1 MKFATEDDFI
11 EVYELF
17 KKNRKLLPHIR
28 MSKISNAIKIMG
40 CIFNEE
46 VICLSK
52 IYKKSVQIGN
62 TIG

>member
-17 KKNRKLLPHIR
+17 KKNRELLPHIR
-28 MSKISNAIKIMG
+28 MSKISYAIKIVG

>member
-17 KKNRKLLPHIR
+17 KKNRELLPHIR

-40 CIFNEE
+40 YIFNEE
-46 VICLSK
+46 VIFLSK
-52 IYKKSVQIGN
+52 IYKKSIQIGN

>member
-17 KKNRKLLPHIR
+17 KKNRELLPHIR

>member
-40 CIFNEE
+40 YIFNEE

-52 IYKKSVQIGN
+52 IYKKSIQIGN

>member
-1 MKFATEDDFI
+1 MRFATEDDFI
-11 EVYELF
+11 EVYGLF
-17 KKNRKLLPHIR
+17 KKNRELLPHIR

>member
-17 KKNRKLLPHIR
+17 KKNRELLPHIR
-28 MSKISNAIKIMG
+28 MSKISIAIKIMRY
-40 CIFNEE
+40 IFNEE

-52 IYKKSVQIGN
+52 IYKKSIQIGN

>member
-1 MKFATEDDFI
+1 MKFAIEDDFI
-11 EVYELF
+11 EIYELF
-17 KKNRKLLPHIR
+17 KNNLELLPHIR

-40 CIFNEE
+40 YIFNEE

>member
-17 KKNRKLLPHIR
+17 KKNRELLPHIR
-28 MSKISNAIKIMG
+28 MSKISNTIKLME

-52 IYKKSVQIGN
+52 IYKKSIQIGN